1 MNSWVRRLGIIGKN
15 HETAVSG
22 FDTGGV
28 VQKQNTVMAGARQLN
43 IENSIH
49 PMKQVLIATSSIVLA
64 FGISPWFLVLTGI
77 SLAMWAYEVV
87 KWVMG

>member
-1 MNSWVRRLGIIGKN
+1 M
-15 HETAVSG
+15 
-22 FDTGGV
+22 
-28 VQKQNTVMAGARQLN
+28 N